1 MPLETTSPLP
11 APPAGPGV
19 SAPAGTAQRRMTRT
33 EFLSRYGMA
42 TIFAIVVAV
51 LVITNDSFRNPQN
64 LINILQQNSI
74 IGIVACGMLLM
85 IIIGGFD
92 LSVGAVGAM
101 SGVVGAVVII
111 NVGIVPGIIAAL
123 ICGLAVGL
131 LNGTLIA
138 KVGINPFVAT
148 LGTQVFIYGLL
159 FVVTDAR
166 PVYGMPAGFTWLGLG
181 RIGPLP
187 TAVVIYGIVLLVT
200 WIILRRTTF
209 GQHIYA
215 VGGGRDAS
223 WLAGVNV
230 DRVTIATY
238 GIGAL
243 FAALAGLVLL
253 GQTNIGQP
261 STAEA
266 WPLAAIAAVVVG
278 GVPLTGGVGG
288 VGAAILGTLLLG
300 VVANALNL
308 FSVSPYWQPAIT
320 GLVILVAV
328 GLDSFQRK
336 RAGSQ

>member
-1 MPLETTSPLP
+1 MATLVEP
-11 APPAGPGV
+11 
-19 SAPAGTAQRRMTRT
+19 QRRRMTRA

-42 TIFAIVVAV
+42 AIFAIVVGI
-51 LVITNDSFRNPQN
+51 LVIANDNFRDPQN

-85 IIIGGFD
+85 IVVGGFD

-101 SGVVGAVVII
+101 SGVVAAVAII
-111 NVGIVPGIIAAL
+111 NVGVIPGIIVAL
-123 ICGLAVGL
+123 LCGLGVGV

-138 KVGINPFVAT
+138 KIGINPFVAT
-148 LGTQVFIYGLL
+148 LGTQVLVYGLL
-159 FVVTDAR
+159 FVATDAR
-166 PVYGMPAGFTWLGLG
+166 PVYGMPSGFTWVGLG
-181 RIGPLP
+181 KIGPVP
-187 TAVVIYGIVLLVT
+187 VAVVIYGIVIAVT
-200 WIILRRTTF
+200 WVILRRTTF
-209 GQHIYA
+209 GQHIYS
-215 VGGGRDAS
+215 VGGSRDAS

-230 DRVTIATY
+230 DRVTMATY

-243 FAALAGLVLL
+243 FAAIAGLVLL

-261 STAEA
+261 ATAEA

-288 VGAAILGTLLLG
+288 VGAAVLGTLLLG

-308 FSVSPYWQPAIT
+308 FSVSPFWQPAIT

-328 GLDSFQRK
+328 GLDSYQRK
-336 RAGSQ
+336 RAGSS